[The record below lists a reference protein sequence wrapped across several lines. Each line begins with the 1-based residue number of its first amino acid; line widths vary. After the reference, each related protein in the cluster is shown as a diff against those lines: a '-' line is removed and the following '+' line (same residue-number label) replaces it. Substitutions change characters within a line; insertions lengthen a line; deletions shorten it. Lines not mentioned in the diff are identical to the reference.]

1 MKHRQQIADLAS
13 GVDGRSGI
21 NIREGLIFMA
31 ASSEGT
37 DPVLAELIEYSAKV
51 AEKKRPSTW
60 RRFIPKP
67 PIDPS
72 KSSLLELGYSE
83 GANFPTD
90 SFAAPLSPLRSRD
103 ITALKELFDREDV
116 EELAADV
123 TARLLLLYPEPCWED
138 DMFSF
143 LREYL

>member
-1 MKHRQQIADLAS
+1 
-13 GVDGRSGI
+13 
-21 NIREGLIFMA
+21 MA

-51 AEKKRPSTW
+51 AEKKRPSRW
-60 RRFIPKP
+60 RRFTPTP
-67 PIDPS
+67 PIDRSKFPS
-72 KSSLLELGYSE
+72 LELGDSE
-83 GANFPTD
+83 ESNLITD
-90 SFAAPLSPLRSRD
+90 NFAAPLSPLRSRD
-103 ITALKELFDREDV
+103 IQALKALFDREDV

>member
-1 MKHRQQIADLAS
+1 MDSTQ
-13 GVDGRSGI
+13 RSWGQPLTTAIGI
-21 NIREGLIFMA
+21 NIREVLIFMA

-51 AEKKRPSTW
+51 AAKKRPFRW
-60 RRFIPKP
+60 RRFIPTP

-72 KSSLLELGYSE
+72 KSATLELGYSE
-83 GANFPTD
+83 GANFTTD
-90 SFAAPLSPLRSRD
+90 NFAAPLSPLRSRD
-103 ITALKELFDREDV
+103 IQALKALFDREDV